1 MDLMRVCIYGPV
13 KRSRFGG
20 RDHDHI
26 YTGHKSNQIIMPRAP
41 ARPLRLVAC
50 NGSRQGSAGR
60 PAGPRPACRAVARWW
75 PPPPPP
81 HRPPVDGAVLRR
93 MGARAAGPAPVPHR
107 RYGGPSRQ
115 RGSGRRS
122 APERSPQ
129 LVTSVTCGACR
140 PWISAP
146 LAGHQFMLPLCV
158 QLPRSTELL
167 CDRIIHGW
175 MGYVRVVDI

>member
-1 MDLMRVCIYGPV
+1 
-13 KRSRFGG
+13 
-20 RDHDHI
+20 
-26 YTGHKSNQIIMPRAP
+26 MPAAL

-50 NGSRQGSAGR
+50 SGRGSAGR
-60 PAGPRPACRAVARWW
+60 TAPGMHAAAGSRAGGHH
-75 PPPPPP
+75 
-81 HRPPVDGAVLRR
+81 HRPPVAGAVRR
-93 MGARAAGPAPVPHR
+93 RTGARAAGPAPVPHR

-146 LAGHQFMLPLCV
+146 ACSAPLAGHQFIMLPLCV
-158 QLPRSTELL
+158 QLPRSTTVRELL

-175 MGYVRVVDI
+175 MGYVMVVDI